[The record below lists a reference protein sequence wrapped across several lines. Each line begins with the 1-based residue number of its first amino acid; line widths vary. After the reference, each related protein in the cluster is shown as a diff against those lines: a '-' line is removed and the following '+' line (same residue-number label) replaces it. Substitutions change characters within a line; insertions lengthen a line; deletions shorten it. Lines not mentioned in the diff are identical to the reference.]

1 MELAGM
7 IAFGV
12 LCMLI
17 GVALGVTYE
26 SDAHARRER
35 ERERERAAKGCEDCY
50 CAVCESY
57 DCRPMRKASEVNA

>member
-26 SDAHARRER
+26 SNAHARRER
-35 ERERERAAKGCEDCY
+35 ERVEEEEA
-50 CAVCESY
+50 
-57 DCRPMRKASEVNA
+57 